1 MSRDAVDDILEQ
13 WAEERPELEPASLGV
28 VIRVMSLYRAFHR
41 QATAALKPLG
51 LELFEYD
58 VLSALR
64 RQGEPFQLAATALAK
79 QTGLST
85 GAMTNRIDK
94 LEARGL
100 VVRRPGEK
108 DRRSVVVSLSREG
121 RRLIDAA
128 IQLRLEAADDSL
140 QGISK
145 AERRQLADLL
155 RKVRLGLAYGEQS
168 ADEGG

>member
-1 MSRDAVDDILEQ
+1 MNESQMNRDGVDDILEQ
-13 WAEERPELEPASLGV
+13 WAEERPELDPASLGV
-28 VIRVMSLYRAFHR
+28 VIRVMSLYRTFHR
-41 QATAALKPLG
+41 EATAALQPLG

-64 RQGEPFQLAATALAK
+64 RQGKPFQLAATALAR

-100 VVRRPGEK
+100 VVRRPDEK

-121 RRLIDAA
+121 RRLIDSA
-128 IQLRLEAADDSL
+128 IQLRLEAAEDSL
-140 QGISK
+140 QGITK
-145 AERRQLADLL
+145 AERRRLADLL
-155 RKVRLGLAYGEQS
+155 RKVRLGLAD
-168 ADEGG
+168 AD

>member
-13 WAEERPELEPASLGV
+13 WAAERPELDPASLGV

-64 RQGEPFQLAATALAK
+64 RQGKPFQLSATALAR
-79 QTGLST
+79 QTGMST

-94 LEARGL
+94 LEDRGL
-100 VVRRPGEK
+100 VVRRTGET

-128 IQLRLEAADDSL
+128 IQLRLEAADASL
-140 QGISK
+140 QGIST
-145 AERRQLADLL
+145 AERRRLADLL
-155 RKVRLGLAYGEQS
+155 RKVRLGLASNRQSGE
-168 ADEGG
+168 

>member
-1 MSRDAVDDILEQ
+1 M
-13 WAEERPELEPASLGV
+13 
-28 VIRVMSLYRAFHR
+28 
-41 QATAALKPLG
+41 KPLG

-64 RQGEPFQLAATALAK
+64 RQGKPFQLAATELAR

-94 LEARGL
+94 LETRGL
-100 VVRRPGEK
+100 VLRRPGEK
-108 DRRSVVVSLSREG
+108 DRRSVAVSLSQEG

-145 AERRQLADLL
+145 SERRRLADLL
-155 RKVRLGLAYGEQS
+155 RKVRLGLAG
-168 ADEGG
+168 DEPSTGDDD

>member
-13 WAEERPELEPASLGV
+13 WAAERPELDPASLGV

-64 RQGEPFQLAATALAK
+64 RQGKPFQLSATALAT
-79 QTGLST
+79 QTGMST

-94 LEARGL
+94 LEDRGL
-100 VVRRPGEK
+100 VVRRTGEK
-108 DRRSVVVSLSREG
+108 DRRSVVVSLSQEG

-128 IQLRLEAADDSL
+128 IQLRLEAADASL
-140 QGISK
+140 QGIST
-145 AERRQLADLL
+145 AERRRLADLL
-155 RKVRLGLAYGEQS
+155 RKVRLGLASNRQSGE
-168 ADEGG
+168 